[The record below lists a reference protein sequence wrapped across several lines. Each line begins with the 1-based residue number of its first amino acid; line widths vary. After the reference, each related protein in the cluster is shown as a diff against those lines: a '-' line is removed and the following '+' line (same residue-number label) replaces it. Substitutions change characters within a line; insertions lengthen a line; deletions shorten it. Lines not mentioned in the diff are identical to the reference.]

1 VSDLD
6 ARRFTMRVLGVILSL
21 LGVIC
26 MIGAL
31 AGASSGD
38 PASLTCFVPGVLLS
52 IGSYVVSRRAKQEQG
67 DSGDSSPI

>member
-1 VSDLD
+1 
-6 ARRFTMRVLGVILSL
+6 MRVLGVILSL

-38 PASLTCFVPGVLLS
+38 SASLICFVPGVLLS
-52 IGSYVVSRRAKQEQG
+52 IGGYAMAQRAKRKQR
-67 DSGDSSPI
+67 DSCDSSPM